1 MSCSSPDAR
10 RPLDVGLDHY
20 GLFPLKLEPLAVLRW
35 AVDHGAQGV
44 QFSGLDPAWRRRIDP
59 AYLDDLKSFA
69 ESEGLYLEWGG
80 AGHIPRDT
88 SSWERADLF
97 EANRTVA
104 EQAARL
110 GATVVRSCSGGLM
123 RWRDE
128 APSTERLLRETAR
141 ALTAQRQMLRD
152 YGVVLAIELHFEF
165 TTHELLRLFDM
176 CEAEPGDWVG
186 VVLDTMNVLTML
198 EDPVR
203 ATERILPWVVA
214 THVKDGGLR
223 VVPDG
228 LESFPTAVGDG
239 VIDLTGI
246 ITRLA
251 DGPRRINLSVED
263 HGGVFSLPVS
273 DPRFLERFPDLTQAE
288 RADLD
293 ALARRA
299 ARTGRCVPT
308 ERARWP
314 DVCEAR
320 MSHDVAAVQ
329 ALVTEVAP
337 A

>member
-1 MSCSSPDAR
+1 MSCNVR

-20 GLFPLKLEPLAVLRW
+20 GLFPLKLEPLGVLRW

-44 QFSGLDPAWRRRIDP
+44 QFSGLDPEWRRRVDA
-59 AYLDDLKSFA
+59 AYLDDLRSFA
-69 ESEGLYLEWGG
+69 DSAGLYVEWGG

-88 SSWERADLF
+88 SSWERTDLF
-97 EANRTVA
+97 AANRTVA

-123 RWRDE
+123 RWGDA
-128 APSTERLLRETAR
+128 APSTETLLRETAR

-152 YGVVLAIELHFEF
+152 CGVVLAIELHFEF
-165 TTHELLRLFDM
+165 TTFELLRLFDM

-263 HGGVFSLPVS
+263 HGGTFSLPVS
-273 DPRFLERFPDLTQAE
+273 DPRFLARFPDLTPPE

-320 MSHDVAAVQ
+320 MSRNVAAVQ
-329 ALVTEVAP
+329 ALVTEAAP